1 MYPGLISG
9 KLDQKSQQL
18 HVYKS
23 APQKVSPEK
32 FDRMISSLGAW
43 LDQAHKVGYF
53 LDGMGRSLEEATE
66 KAQVAAQ
73 AKMIALAQAKKDRM
87 ERMERMKEDGKG
99 MGKAEEG
106 GVPTKSDMKAS
117 VKKPKRKKRAV
128 DADAEDDVGGVGDVG
143 EGRGT
148 ESGGDDK

>member
-87 ERMERMKEDGKG
+87 ERMERMKEDGRG